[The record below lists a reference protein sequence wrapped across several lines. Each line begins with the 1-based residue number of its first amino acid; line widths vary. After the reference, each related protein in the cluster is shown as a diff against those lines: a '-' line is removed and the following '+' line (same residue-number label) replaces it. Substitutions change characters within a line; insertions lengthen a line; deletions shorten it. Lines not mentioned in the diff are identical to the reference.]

1 MQFTLPLS
9 LLLSALLA
17 PAFVSAQAQPGSQK
31 NAESRLAPEDESRCR
46 KDIKDYVDA
55 MRFVRQSAGDQIGN
69 RVAQNYVSEEML
81 QHTVRTQGFCAGA
94 ALLRSKQASR

>member
-1 MQFTLPLS
+1 MQFSLPLS
-9 LLLSALLA
+9 LLLPALLA
-17 PAFVSAQAQPGSQK
+17 PAFVSAQAQTAPQK
-31 NAESRLAPEDESRCR
+31 NVEARLAPEDESRCR

-69 RVAQNYVSEEML
+69 RVAKNYVSEKML
-81 QHTVRTQGFCAGA
+81 QHTVQTQGYCAGA